1 MIMGTA
7 MMETGMM
14 NTGRMTTGVT
24 ATGLIIPMD
33 TTAYTLSGGIRG
45 GGIGSCCAVT
55 GVIPSRGISS
65 TLASTLSGMTVVI
78 GGIDLDTDVI
88 YDIDCRM
95 RMVRYGVG

>member
-7 MMETGMM
+7 MMDTGMM

-33 TTAYTLSGGIRG
+33 TTAYTSSGGIRG
-45 GGIGSCCAVT
+45 GGIGSGCVAT
-55 GVIPSRGISS
+55 GVIPFRGISS

-78 GGIDLDTDVI
+78 GGIDLDTDVT
-88 YDIDCRM
+88 YATDYHT
-95 RMVRYGVG
+95 RMVRYAVG